1 MKSDLD
7 ELYQSVILDHNRTPR
22 NFRKLE
28 DATAHAE
35 GRNPL
40 CGDVYEIWLKLEG
53 DRIADASFQG
63 QGCAISKA
71 SASLMTQAVK
81 GKTVTEARDLF
92 EEFHRM
98 VAGEAGEAGARFE
111 VRGAGWP
118 AKLEVF
124 QGVRAFP
131 IRVKCATLSWHAMKA
146 ALQMAVEREGERTA
160 S

>member
-1 MKSDLD
+1 MTPELE
-7 ELYQSVILDHNRTPR
+7 ELYQSVILDHNRSPR

-28 DATAHAE
+28 DATAQAE

-40 CGDVYEIWLKLEG
+40 CGDVYQVWLKLDG
-53 DRIADASFQG
+53 DRIADATFQG

-81 GKTVTEARDLF
+81 GKTVGEARELF
-92 EEFHRM
+92 DRFHG
-98 VAGEAGEAGARFE
+98 VVTGSDSGGSL
-111 VRGAGWP
+111 P
-118 AKLEVF
+118 SKLEVF

-146 ALQMAVEREGERTA
+146 ALDQADK
-160 S
+160 

>member
-1 MKSDLD
+1 MTPELE
-7 ELYQSVILDHNRTPR
+7 ELYQSVILDHNRSPR
-22 NFRKLE
+22 NFRELD

-40 CGDVYEIWLKLEG
+40 CGDVYQIWLKLDG

-81 GKTVTEARDLF
+81 GKTV
-92 EEFHRM
+92 
-98 VAGEAGEAGARFE
+98 GE
-111 VRGAGWP
+111 VRELFDRFHSVVTGAATGKALP
-118 AKLEVF
+118 NKLEVF

-146 ALQMAVEREGERTA
+146 ALDQA
-160 S
+160 SR

>member
-1 MKSDLD
+1 MTPELE
-7 ELYQSVILDHNRTPR
+7 ELYQSVILDHNRSPR
-22 NFRKLE
+22 NFRKLD
-28 DATAHAE
+28 DATSQAE

-40 CGDVYEIWLKLEG
+40 CGDVYQVWLKLDG

-81 GKTVTEARDLF
+81 GKTV
-92 EEFHRM
+92 
-98 VAGEAGEAGARFE
+98 GE
-111 VRGAGWP
+111 VRELFDRFHGVVTGVETGRSLP
-118 AKLEVF
+118 NKLDVF

-146 ALQMAVEREGERTA
+146 ALNQAGERTGGPA
-160 S
+160 DR

>member
-1 MKSDLD
+1 MTRDLD
-7 ELYQSVILDHNRTPR
+7 ELYQSLILDHNRAPR
-22 NFRKLE
+22 NYRKLE

-40 CGDVYEIWLKLEG
+40 CGDIYDVWLKVEG
-53 DRIADASFQG
+53 DRITEVAFQG

-71 SASLMTQAVK
+71 SASMMTQAVK
-81 GKTVTEARDLF
+81 GKTVGEARELF
-92 EEFHRM
+92 DRFHEV
-98 VAGEAGEAGARFE
+98 VAGEGG
-111 VRGAGWP
+111 GKGGLP

-146 ALQMAVEREGERTA
+146 ALEQRGSGEEPKP
-160 S
+160 

>member
-1 MKSDLD
+1 MTSELD
-7 ELYQSVILDHNRTPR
+7 ELYQSVILDHNRAPR

-40 CGDVYEIWLKLEG
+40 CGDVYEVWLKLEG
-53 DRIADASFQG
+53 DRIVEAAFQG

-71 SASLMTQAVK
+71 SASMMTQAVK
-81 GKTVTEARDLF
+81 GKTVAEARQLF
-92 EEFHRM
+92 EQFHGLVVGGREPA
-98 VAGEAGEAGARFE
+98 VGDRAGLSGAKL
-111 VRGAGWP
+111 P

-146 ALQMAVEREGERTA
+146 ALDQTR